1 MINFVNFAELITRTD
16 MRKKMLSFGAALLL
30 LAAPVSQ
37 IEAAPREAQSHY
49 DKGIALYEK
58 QKYSAAQTE
67 FEKAAR
73 GAGADD
79 VGFSER
85 AAYYIALCAAEM
97 RQGNAREMLDRFIL

>member
-1 MINFVNFAELITRTD
+1 
-16 MRKKMLSFGAALLL
+16 MLCV
-30 LAAPVSQ
+30 LATPVAQ

-85 AAYYIALCAAEM
+85 AAYYIALCAAAGCAG
-97 RQGNAREMLDRFIL
+97 RRIRTKRRENTVYDCQ

>member
-1 MINFVNFAELITRTD
+1 
-16 MRKKMLSFGAALLL
+16 MLSFGAALLL

-79 VGFSER
+79 VGFRSGR
-85 AAYYIALCAAEM
+85 LIT
-97 RQGNAREMLDRFIL
+97 

>member
-79 VGFSER
+79 VGFSEKYR
-85 AAYYIALCAAEM
+85 KY
-97 RQGNAREMLDRFIL
+97 